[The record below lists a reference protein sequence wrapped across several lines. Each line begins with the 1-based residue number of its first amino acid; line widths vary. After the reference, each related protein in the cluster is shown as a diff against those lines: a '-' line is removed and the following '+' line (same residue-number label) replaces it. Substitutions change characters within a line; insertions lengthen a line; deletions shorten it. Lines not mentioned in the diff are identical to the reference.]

1 LEKVVPHRIESLG
14 SHKSFNS
21 PFTSSIFDHTPTFF
35 GIEAKHS
42 HWGSFACLPSVP
54 SGVPQSKVRLDS
66 TASFSASNSAK
77 TNSTAR
83 LARSPPFQ
91 ILPDGPYS
99 LLSTF
104 NTTILVDD
112 SGSMAG
118 RLWHETTRTLSAIAP
133 IVTKFD
139 KDGIDIYFTNH
150 KSDNIG
156 AMAEGIASGGYRNIQ
171 SAVRVK
177 DILETIE
184 PQGSI
189 PIHTRL
195 QDILTPYLTKL
206 EEERAKGREVK
217 PLSLIVLTDSTPSDD
232 VKSILLST
240 AKKLDRLN
248 APSAQVG
255 VHFFQVGEE
264 ERREVGLDKI
274 PLKSKYLNLPL
285 PSHLRSFDDLHTVE
299 KIGDARSTVEAIS
312 SFRFLRRIA
321 GKLLAT
327 SFSPLLL
334 SSFVAS
340 AGATNPSKPNVPDS
354 SPEQDPSET
363 WHSILWGLG
372 LIVCFGVVQWK
383 AKRIEIQGRSA
394 DGDDDYQNINIMEN
408 LKAASEFSGGVTAI
422 SSLATL
428 LSGCSERISETTL
441 VSATVLNLL
450 LNYKY
455 TRLSLRQFK
464 LERIYTATIAVV

>member
-1 LEKVVPHRIESLG
+1 
-14 SHKSFNS
+14 
-21 PFTSSIFDHTPTFF
+21 
-35 GIEAKHS
+35 
-42 HWGSFACLPSVP
+42 
-54 SGVPQSKVRLDS
+54 
-66 TASFSASNSAK
+66 
-77 TNSTAR
+77 
-83 LARSPPFQ
+83 
-91 ILPDGPYS
+91 
-99 LLSTF
+99 
-104 NTTILVDD
+104 
-112 SGSMAG
+112 
-118 RLWHETTRTLSAIAP
+118 
-133 IVTKFD
+133 
-139 KDGIDIYFTNH
+139 
-150 KSDNIG
+150 
-156 AMAEGIASGGYRNIQ
+156 
-171 SAVRVK
+171 
-177 DILETIE
+177 
-184 PQGSI
+184 
-189 PIHTRL
+189 
-195 QDILTPYLTKL
+195 
-206 EEERAKGREVK
+206 
-217 PLSLIVLTDSTPSDD
+217 
-232 VKSILLST
+232 
-240 AKKLDRLN
+240 
-248 APSAQVG
+248 
-255 VHFFQVGEE
+255 
-264 ERREVGLDKI
+264 
-274 PLKSKYLNLPL
+274 LKSKYLNLPL